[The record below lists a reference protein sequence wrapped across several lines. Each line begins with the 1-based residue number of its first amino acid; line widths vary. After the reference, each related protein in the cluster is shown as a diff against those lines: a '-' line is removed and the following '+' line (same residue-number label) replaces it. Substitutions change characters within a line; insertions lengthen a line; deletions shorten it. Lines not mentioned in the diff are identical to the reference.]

1 MEKTFNWCFI
11 GSGRLAKKVARI
23 IIKSGRHKIVSV
35 YSRRFDKCEKK
46 EKKYGAVAYGSASE
60 AVNADGV
67 DGVYIVTPHDSHYEY
82 CRLAVQ
88 SGKPVLCEKPFT
100 VDFGS
105 ANEVFALAEEKKVYV
120 AEAMWTW
127 FAPVA
132 NKIKE
137 WLDNGEFGE
146 IKSASAKW
154 RLPFGYAPRVTDPN
168 RAGGALLDI
177 GVYSVAYAYRL
188 FGKPVKIDCKGKV
201 AGGIDWNERIRFEFS
216 SGAVF
221 TASISIGGFDIIE
234 KLKIVG
240 SKAKITL
247 PFFHCAEKVKLVRNG
262 GKREVFSGG
271 GGYLKEF
278 DTVAGEIKSGLTE
291 SRFVSRK
298 STLDI
303 MELLDECRK
312 QLKLVYPFEK
322 RGV

>member
-1 MEKTFNWCFI
+1 MEEAFNWCFI
-11 GSGRLAKKVARI
+11 GSGRLAKKVARS

-35 YSRRFDKCEKK
+35 YSRRFDKCAEFAEKF
-46 EKKYGAVAYGSASE
+46 GSTAYGSALE

-67 DGVYIVTPHDSHYEY
+67 DGVYIVTPHDSHYKY
-82 CRLAVQ
+82 CILSVQ
-88 SGKPVLCEKPFT
+88 SGKAVLCEKPFT

-105 ANEVFALAEEKKVYV
+105 ANEIFALAEEKKVYV

-146 IKSASAKW
+146 IQSASAKW

-188 FGKPVKIDCKGKV
+188 FGKPIKIECKGKV
-201 AGGIDWNERIRFEFS
+201 SRGIDRNEHIRLEFS
-216 SGAVF
+216 TGAVF
-221 TASISIGGFDIIE
+221 TASISIGGLDIIE
-234 KLKIVG
+234 KLKITG

-247 PFFHCAEKVKLVRNG
+247 PFFHCANKVKLVRKNG
-262 GKREVFSGG
+262 KNKVYYGRGD
-271 GGYLKEF
+271 YLNEF
-278 DTVAGEIKSGLTE
+278 DTVACEIKSGITE

-298 STLDI
+298 DTLDI
-303 MELLDECRK
+303 MEILDECRR
-312 QLKLVYPFEK
+312 QLNLVYPFEK
-322 RGV
+322 CGE